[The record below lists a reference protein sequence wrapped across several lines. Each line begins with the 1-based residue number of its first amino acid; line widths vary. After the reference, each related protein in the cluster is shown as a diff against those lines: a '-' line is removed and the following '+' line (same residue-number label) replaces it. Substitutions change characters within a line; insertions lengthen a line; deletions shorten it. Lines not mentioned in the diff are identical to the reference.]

1 MKLRM
6 SSPMWIPIYSSRAKR
21 GSAAG
26 AHFPVL
32 PAVLLALSLLHG
44 CKRNEHQSPLPP
56 DVTVARPLQRDVTE
70 YLEASGQLA
79 ATNSVSLV
87 ARIPGYLEAIGYHD
101 GAWVHKG
108 SLLFTIEPVTYK
120 AQLEQAKATLAS
132 AAANA
137 EFSELNYHR
146 YSELARTD
154 STSRQQAEQTRAS
167 RDTAR
172 ASVLQA
178 QASLT
183 QAQIT
188 YGYTHVSAPFDGV
201 VTAHQVNV
209 GELVGGN
216 QATQLATIVQL
227 DPIWVNF
234 NISEQDALR
243 VRGSG
248 AGAAS
253 MDLNNVAIDISL
265 QDESD
270 FPLRGHIDYIAPQI
284 DPNTGTLAV
293 RGLLDNPSHLLLPGY
308 FVRIRIPVHSLKG
321 ALLVPGEAVANAQSG
336 RTLLVVAPGDIVQVR
351 AVTLGTRE
359 GSLQVITSGL
369 KPDDRVIVE
378 GLQGARSGQKVLPHE
393 VQPTAALNIGTDT
406 P

>member
-1 MKLRM
+1 MERVSPGKTMKLGVTSLMWM
-6 SSPMWIPIYSSRAKR
+6 SM
-21 GSAAG
+21 
-26 AHFPVL
+26 
-32 PAVLLALSLLHG
+32 ALSLLHG
-44 CKRNEHQSPLPP
+44 CKRNEHQSPIPP

-79 ATNSVSLV
+79 ATNSVNLV
-87 ARIPGYLEAIGYHD
+87 ARIQGYLEGIGYRD
-101 GAWVHKG
+101 GAWVQKG
-108 SLLFTIEPVTYK
+108 SLLFTIEPVAYR
-120 AQLEQAKATLAS
+120 AQLDQAKATLAS

-137 EFSELNYHR
+137 EFSELNYRR

-183 QAQIT
+183 QARIT
-188 YGYTHVSAPFDGV
+188 YGYTHVSAPFDGI

-216 QATQLATIVQL
+216 QASQLAMIVQL

-243 VRGSG
+243 IAGSV
-248 AGAAS
+248 AGTPS
-253 MDLNNVAIDISL
+253 MDLHNVSIEISL
-265 QDESD
+265 QDEAD
-270 FPLRGHIDYIAPQI
+270 FPHRGHIDYVAPQI

-293 RGLLDNPSHLLLPGY
+293 RGLFDNPSHLLLPGY

-321 ALLVPGEAVANAQSG
+321 ALLVPSEAVANDQSG
-336 RTLLVVAPGDIVQVR
+336 RTLLVVTPGDIVQVR
-351 AVTLGTRE
+351 TVTLGTRDA
-359 GSLQVITSGL
+359 GLQVITSGL
-369 KPDDRVIVE
+369 KPDDRVIVD
-378 GLQGARSGQKVLPHE
+378 GLQGAKAGQKVLPHE
-393 VQPTAALNIGTDT
+393 VLPTAALNVGTDE